1 MAKNTENTKP
11 VENEP
16 KAADEIVAR
25 IVDIEV
31 DADKTQVSWNKL
43 GDYAIADFP
52 SGKQI
57 HLDMRPLDSMI
68 MKFYGVKQFFSDK
81 KANIKDETEAI
92 QAIKD
97 KYDLAVKNGLQ
108 LSDKG
113 KITIVGTTRSN
124 ASEAK
129 ATKEKLAKANSMID
143 LLMKQVEGTITEDE
157 EVILAGM
164 IEAKNAIENKNK

>member
-1 MAKNTENTKP
+1 MAKNTENAKT
-11 VENEP
+11 VENKP
-16 KAADEIVAR
+16 KAAEEIVAR

-31 DADKTQVSWNKL
+31 NADKTQVSWNKL
-43 GDYAIADFP
+43 GDYAVADFP

-81 KANIKDETEAI
+81 KANIKDEAEAV
-92 QAIKD
+92 QAIKA

-143 LLMKQVEGTITEDE
+143 LLEKMVAGTITEE
-157 EVILAGM
+157 EKVILQGM
-164 IEAKNAIENKNK
+164 RKTKNAIESDKK